1 MDQGEITMSD
11 MKLIMENWDQFI
23 NEMELAPA
31 IYDKLKAAGK
41 LPPGATRKG
50 GAGDTRKGGDQPQAL
65 DPEVLPLEIKDKL
78 QSAGLEA
85 GVATM
90 IASAL
95 KKANPAVLQAIY
107 KRLLKK

>member
-41 LPPGATRKG
+41 LPPGA
-50 GAGDTRKGGDQPQAL
+50 TRKGGDQPQAL